1 MVFKKDITP
10 MPIGR
15 GDVVKH
21 RGKGAAERRPDV
33 MAQIT
38 NRYPKP
44 APQPVPSPAPT
55 PAPAGI
61 GPFRPPSGV

>member
-21 RGKGAAERRPDV
+21 RGKGAAPLQERPVQR
-33 MAQIT
+33 AL

-44 APQPVPSPAPT
+44 APQPAPKPAPSVPDT
-55 PAPAGI
+55 DMDL
-61 GPFRPPSGV
+61 V

>member
-1 MVFKKDITP
+1 MVFKKDLTP

-33 MAQIT
+33 MTQVT

-44 APQPVPSPAPT
+44 QPAPMAA
-55 PAPAGI
+55 PAPAPMR
-61 GPFRPPSGV
+61 PFKPPPGEV